1 MRAIDAIAHDAAL
14 LLVLAAEG
22 KILVKENNDY

>member
-1 MRAIDAIAHDAAL
+1 MRAIGAIADDAAL

-22 KILVKENNDY
+22 KIFVKENNDY